1 MTTAL
6 LLSFLLIQGPVTGAQ
21 SAQTSD
27 TVTKAAEV
35 HAGTD
40 GVVRMRKLHLV
51 RPELIPYP
59 LAYDVYC

>member
-6 LLSFLLIQGPVTGAQ
+6 LLSLLLIQGPITGAQ
-21 SAQTSD
+21 PAESTD
-27 TVTKAAEV
+27 TAAPAPQA
-35 HAGTD
+35 HAD